1 MIDIF
6 EESAKEYHG
15 WFDQNEPVYQSE
27 LLAITAFLLPAG
39 RGLEIGVGAGRFAA
53 PLASGISICGGSQ
66 ASKCEVSITL
76 KCDVP
81 CVWPCFIF

>member
-27 LLAITAFLLPAG
+27 LLAIKAFLPPAG
-39 RGLEIGVGAGRFAA
+39 RGL
-53 PLASGISICGGSQ
+53 
-66 ASKCEVSITL
+66 
-76 KCDVP
+76 
-81 CVWPCFIF
+81 